1 MIRHLNQPIIALDV
15 GDKRIGVA
23 ISDPTRTL
31 ATPRSAIPRQRAESQ
46 ILKLSHDENASL
58 IIVGMPFL
66 ASGCIGTQA
75 DKTQQFIAHLTEIT
89 GLKIETVDE
98 RLSTVEARKR
108 LHESPG
114 RKNRIKKD
122 KGLVDS
128 ASAAVLLQT
137 YLDQIGTR

>member
-1 MIRHLNQPIIALDV
+1 M

-23 ISDPTRTL
+23 VSDPTQTL
-31 ATPRSAIPRQRAESQ
+31 ATPRSAIPRHRAQSQ
-46 ILKLSHDENASL
+46 ILKLSRDENASL
-58 IIVGMPFL
+58 IIVGMPYL
-66 ASGCIGTQA
+66 ASGCLGTQA
-75 DKTQQFIAHLTEIT
+75 DKTQQFIASLTKTT
-89 GLKIETVDE
+89 GLNIETVDE
-98 RLSTVEARKR
+98 RLSTIEALKR

-122 KGLVDS
+122 KGLLDS

>member
-1 MIRHLNQPIIALDV
+1 
-15 GDKRIGVA
+15 VA
-23 ISDPTRTL
+23 VSDPTQTL
-31 ATPRSAIPRQRAESQ
+31 ATPRSAIPRHRAQSQ
-46 ILKLSHDENASL
+46 ILKLSRDENASL
-58 IIVGMPFL
+58 IIVGMPYL
-66 ASGCIGTQA
+66 ASGCLGTQA
-75 DKTQQFIAHLTEIT
+75 DKTQQFIASLTKTT
-89 GLKIETVDE
+89 GLNIETVDE

-122 KGLVDS
+122 KGLLDS

>member
-1 MIRHLNQPIIALDV
+1 M

-23 ISDPTRTL
+23 VSDPTQTL
-31 ATPRSAIPRQRAESQ
+31 ATPRSAIPRNRAQSQ
-46 ILKLSHDENASL
+46 ILKLSRDENASL
-58 IIVGMPFL
+58 IIVGMPYL
-66 ASGCIGTQA
+66 ASGCLGTQA
-75 DKTQQFIAHLTEIT
+75 GKTQQFITSLTKTT
-89 GLKIETVDE
+89 GLNIETVDE
-98 RLSTVEARKR
+98 RLSTIEARKR

-122 KGLVDS
+122 KGLLDS

>member
-1 MIRHLNQPIIALDV
+1 M

-23 ISDPTRTL
+23 ISDPTQTL
-31 ATPRSAIPRQRAESQ
+31 ASPRSAIPRHRAESQ
-46 ILKLSHDENASL
+46 ILKLSRDENASL
-58 IIVGMPFL
+58 IIVGMPYL
-66 ASGCIGTQA
+66 ASGCLGTQA
-75 DKTQQFIAHLTEIT
+75 DKTQQFIANLIYTT
-89 GLKIETVDE
+89 GLNIETVDE

-122 KGLVDS
+122 KGLLDS

>member
-1 MIRHLNQPIIALDV
+1 M

-23 ISDPTRTL
+23 VSDPTQTL
-31 ATPRSAIPRQRAESQ
+31 ATPRSAIPRHSAQSQ
-46 ILKLSHDENASL
+46 ILKLSRDENASL
-58 IIVGMPFL
+58 IIVGMPYL
-66 ASGCIGTQA
+66 ASGCLGTQA
-75 DKTQQFIAHLTEIT
+75 DKTQQFIASLTKTT
-89 GLKIETVDE
+89 GLNIETVDE
-98 RLSTVEARKR
+98 RLSTIEARKR

-122 KGLVDS
+122 KGLLDS

>member
-1 MIRHLNQPIIALDV
+1 MNQPIIALDV

-23 ISDPTRTL
+23 VSDPTQTL
-31 ATPRSAIPRQRAESQ
+31 ATPRSAIPRNRAQSQ
-46 ILKLSHDENASL
+46 ILKLSRDENASL
-58 IIVGMPFL
+58 IIVGMPYL
-66 ASGCIGTQA
+66 ASGCLGTQA
-75 DKTQQFIAHLTEIT
+75 DKTQQFIASLTKTT
-89 GLKIETVDE
+89 GLNIETVDE
-98 RLSTVEARKR
+98 RLSTIEARKR

-122 KGLVDS
+122 KGLLDS

>member
-1 MIRHLNQPIIALDV
+1 M

-23 ISDPTRTL
+23 VSDPTQTL
-31 ATPRSAIPRQRAESQ
+31 ATPRSAIPRHRAQSQ
-46 ILKLSHDENASL
+46 ILKLSRDENASL
-58 IIVGMPFL
+58 IIVGMPYL
-66 ASGCIGTQA
+66 ASGCLGTQA
-75 DKTQQFIAHLTEIT
+75 DKTQQFIANLTKTT
-89 GLKIETVDE
+89 GLNIETVDE
-98 RLSTVEARKR
+98 RLSTIEARKR

-122 KGLVDS
+122 KGLLDS

>member
-1 MIRHLNQPIIALDV
+1 M

-23 ISDPTRTL
+23 VSDPTQTL
-31 ATPRSAIPRQRAESQ
+31 ATPRSAIPRNRAQSQ
-46 ILKLSHDENASL
+46 ILKLSRDENASL
-58 IIVGMPFL
+58 IIVGMPYL
-66 ASGCIGTQA
+66 ASGCLGTQA
-75 DKTQQFIAHLTEIT
+75 DKTQQFIANLIKTT
-89 GLKIETVDE
+89 GLNIETVDE

-122 KGLVDS
+122 KGLLDS

>member
-1 MIRHLNQPIIALDV
+1 MAV
-15 GDKRIGVA
+15 
-23 ISDPTRTL
+23 SDPTQTL
-31 ATPRSAIPRQRAESQ
+31 ATPRSAIPRHREESQ
-46 ILKLSHDENASL
+46 ILKLAHDENASL

-66 ASGCIGTQA
+66 ASGHIGTQA
-75 DKTQQFIAHLTEIT
+75 DKTQQFIATLTKTT
-89 GLKIETVDE
+89 GLNIETVDE

-114 RKNRIKKD
+114 RKNRIKKN
-122 KGLVDS
+122 KGLLDS

>member
-1 MIRHLNQPIIALDV
+1 M

-23 ISDPTRTL
+23 VSDPTLTL
-31 ATPRSAIPRQRAESQ
+31 ATPRSAIPRHRAQSQ
-46 ILKLSHDENASL
+46 ILKLSRDENASL
-58 IIVGMPFL
+58 IIVGMPYL
-66 ASGCIGTQA
+66 ASGCLGTQA
-75 DKTQQFIAHLTEIT
+75 DKTQQFIASLTKTT
-89 GLKIETVDE
+89 GLNIETVDE

-122 KGLVDS
+122 KGLLDS

>member
-1 MIRHLNQPIIALDV
+1 M

-23 ISDPTRTL
+23 VSDPTQTL
-31 ATPRSAIPRQRAESQ
+31 ATPRSAIPRNRAQSQ
-46 ILKLSHDENASL
+46 ILKLSRDENASL
-58 IIVGMPFL
+58 IIVGMPYL
-66 ASGCIGTQA
+66 ASGCLGIQA
-75 DKTQQFIAHLTEIT
+75 DKTQQFIANLTKTT
-89 GLKIETVDE
+89 GLNIETVDE

-114 RKNRIKKD
+114 RKNIIKKN
-122 KGLVDS
+122 KALLDS

>member
-1 MIRHLNQPIIALDV
+1 M

-23 ISDPTRTL
+23 VSDPTQTL
-31 ATPRSAIPRQRAESQ
+31 ATPRSAIPRNRAQSQ
-46 ILKLSHDENASL
+46 ILKLSRDENASL
-58 IIVGMPFL
+58 IIVGMPYL
-66 ASGCIGTQA
+66 ASGCLGTQA
-75 DKTQQFIAHLTEIT
+75 DKTQQFIANLTKTT
-89 GLKIETVDE
+89 GLNIETVDE

-122 KGLVDS
+122 KGLLDS

-137 YLDQIGTR
+137 YLDQKVTR

>member
-1 MIRHLNQPIIALDV
+1 MAV
-15 GDKRIGVA
+15 
-23 ISDPTRTL
+23 SDPTQTL
-31 ATPRSAIPRQRAESQ
+31 ATPRSAIPRRRAESQ
-46 ILKLSHDENASL
+46 ILKLAHDENASL

-66 ASGCIGTQA
+66 ASGHIGTQA
-75 DKTQQFIAHLTEIT
+75 DKTQQFIATLTKTT
-89 GLKIETVDE
+89 GLNIETVDE

-114 RKNRIKKD
+114 RKNRIEKN
-122 KGLVDS
+122 KGLLDS

>member
-1 MIRHLNQPIIALDV
+1 M

-23 ISDPTRTL
+23 ISDPTQTL
-31 ATPRSAIPRQRAESQ
+31 ATPRSAIPRHRAQSQ
-46 ILKLSHDENASL
+46 ILKLSRDENASL
-58 IIVGMPFL
+58 IIVGMPYL
-66 ASGCIGTQA
+66 ASGCLGTQA
-75 DKTQQFIAHLTEIT
+75 DKTQQFIASLTKTT
-89 GLKIETVDE
+89 GLNIETVDE
-98 RLSTVEARKR
+98 RLSTIEARKR

-122 KGLVDS
+122 KGLLDS

>member
-1 MIRHLNQPIIALDV
+1 V

-23 ISDPTRTL
+23 VSDPTQTL
-31 ATPRSAIPRQRAESQ
+31 ATPRSAIPRNRAQSQ
-46 ILKLSHDENASL
+46 ILKLSRDENASL
-58 IIVGMPFL
+58 IIVGMPYL
-66 ASGCIGTQA
+66 ASGCLGTQA
-75 DKTQQFIAHLTEIT
+75 DKTQQFIASLTKTT
-89 GLKIETVDE
+89 GLNIETVDE
-98 RLSTVEARKR
+98 RLSTIEARKR

-122 KGLVDS
+122 KGLLDS

>member
-1 MIRHLNQPIIALDV
+1 M

-23 ISDPTRTL
+23 VSDPTQTL
-31 ATPRSAIPRQRAESQ
+31 ATPRSAIPRNRAQSQ
-46 ILKLSHDENASL
+46 ILKLSRDENASL
-58 IIVGMPFL
+58 IIVGMPYL
-66 ASGCIGTQA
+66 ASGCLGTQA
-75 DKTQQFIAHLTEIT
+75 DKTQQFIANLTKTT
-89 GLKIETVDE
+89 GLNIETVDE
-98 RLSTVEARKR
+98 RLSTIEARKR

-122 KGLVDS
+122 KGLLDS

>member
-1 MIRHLNQPIIALDV
+1 M

-23 ISDPTRTL
+23 VSDPTQTL
-31 ATPRSAIPRQRAESQ
+31 ATPRSAIPRHRAQSQ
-46 ILKLSHDENASL
+46 ILKLSRDENASL
-58 IIVGMPFL
+58 IIVGMPYL
-66 ASGCIGTQA
+66 ASGCLGTQA
-75 DKTQQFIAHLTEIT
+75 DKTQQFIASLTKTT
-89 GLKIETVDE
+89 GLNIETVDE
-98 RLSTVEARKR
+98 RLSTIEARKR

-122 KGLVDS
+122 KGLLDS

>member
-1 MIRHLNQPIIALDV
+1 M
-15 GDKRIGVA
+15 A
-23 ISDPTRTL
+23 ISDPTQTL
-31 ATPRSAIPRQRAESQ
+31 ATPRPAIPRHRAESQ
-46 ILKLSHDENASL
+46 ILKLNRDENASL
-58 IIVGMPFL
+58 IIVGMPYL
-66 ASGCIGTQA
+66 ASGCLGTQA
-75 DKTQQFIAHLTEIT
+75 DKTQQFIASLTKTT
-89 GLKIETVDE
+89 GLNIETVDE

-122 KGLVDS
+122 KGLLDS

>member
-1 MIRHLNQPIIALDV
+1 M

-23 ISDPTRTL
+23 VSDPTQTL
-31 ATPRSAIPRQRAESQ
+31 ATPRSAIPRHRAQSQ
-46 ILKLSHDENASL
+46 ILKLSRDENASL
-58 IIVGMPFL
+58 IIVGMPYL
-66 ASGCIGTQA
+66 ASGCLGTQA
-75 DKTQQFIAHLTEIT
+75 DKTQQFIASLTKTT
-89 GLKIETVDE
+89 GLNIETVDE

-122 KGLVDS
+122 KGLLDS